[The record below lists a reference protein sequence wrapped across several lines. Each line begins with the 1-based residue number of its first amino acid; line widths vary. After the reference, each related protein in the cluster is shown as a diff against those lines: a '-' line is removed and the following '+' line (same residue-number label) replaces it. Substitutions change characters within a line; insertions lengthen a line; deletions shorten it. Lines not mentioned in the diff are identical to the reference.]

1 MRIDSREIRLG
12 KWNIPRNTEAGFL
25 NEGAVYHALGYFDM
39 IGIEKIVEKEEKNS
53 ENHPLVCAY
62 DHSSRLNK
70 NFPDNFFVQEI
81 KAFTNISD
89 DPEFGFSDIQIE
101 EFWKNDSLILCFSM
115 LQLYLDANVDSILE
129 KIREVFSGVNYLY
142 YFTLDYSGI
151 ILLAKDISVKDYN
164 ELMFK
169 INYNNKEGKKQVK
182 DTFSIYGLQ
191 KEKRQNIFDKFSNL
205 EWDKRSI
212 EEYLNEEENYE
223 IAVNISVQNFLAY
236 DSFRK
241 DLDKFEKKY
250 EYKSE
255 AFKLSGRHDISIV
268 NRDADMVWL
277 LFVQFLLD
285 QYAQESIGDFYAY
298 ESFVKVKLQESYPD
312 QKSAFEGY
320 KCLIKRIEDTRDA
333 FEQNARTC
341 GYDSYCIPVKEVCAS
356 IISILDNGFA
366 EDFVICVYQPFIEF
380 LEYLDKKMTEQIND
394 ERGIGVQYSEEFDKC
409 FCAYFDG
416 LNALVNS
423 AMHTDRQFIRA
434 TSFSDIFYDVPPKI
448 MAVYVAII
456 YKIREI
462 MQVDGE
468 NKYTFFMA
476 PSFSDEVSVKIISYK
491 EREMP
496 CDRILK
502 VSINERS
509 LYNPAAVVRRMT
521 HEIAHFVGDEIRQR
535 PMRMEKII
543 TSMVHIILLQILH
556 EDFKYGESLVCLRD
570 NVIKNIINDCGIDC
584 KKDNY
589 SYDLSRLYKRIID
602 YMITAEMTVHEE
614 IRKYIFSETDD
625 MLRDGRYNYFSEV
638 IRRDKN
644 RHGGVVID
652 ELRRELNLTKIQK
665 EYLSK
670 LILQDVITEMTRLAG
685 ISNEESV
692 VSTAGNTIMRSKEP
706 LKKYARALISLY
718 SETYSDLQ
726 MILLLGISYEEYLK
740 GFVNDEKLDV
750 YAVVGNN
757 EDISRI
763 AVISLLMQENGKWKK
778 EVDLNAEEN
787 IVILHENVI
796 TFQRDMKE
804 KNSPYRYQNQN
815 LKEYLN
821 VCMEMSKE
829 QYKKKKFELEE
840 LRGVIRVLVEYNDAK
855 QVYST
860 ICSVI
865 SKYYKKISNSPKVF
879 PEPSD
884 IIIK

>member
-1 MRIDSREIRLG
+1 MQIDSREIRLG

-25 NEGAVYHALGYFDM
+25 SEGAVYHALGYFDM
-39 IGIEKIVEKEEKNS
+39 IGIEKIIEKEEKNIGK
-53 ENHPLVCAY
+53 HPLVCAY
-62 DHSSRLNK
+62 DHSNRQNK
-70 NFPDNFFVQEI
+70 DFPDNFFVQEI

-89 DPEFGFSDIQIE
+89 DPELGFTDDQIDK
-101 EFWKNDSLILCFSM
+101 FWANDSLILCFSM
-115 LQLYLDANVDSILE
+115 IQLYLEANVDSILE
-129 KIREVFSGVNYLY
+129 KIRKVFSGVNYLY

-151 ILLAKDISVKDYN
+151 ILLAKDISIKDYT
-164 ELMFK
+164 ELLFK
-169 INYNNKEGKKQVK
+169 INYSNKEEKKQVK

-191 KEKRQNIFDKFSNL
+191 KEKRQKIFDKFSNP
-205 EWDKRSI
+205 EWDRQSAA
-212 EEYLNEEENYE
+212 EYLYEEENYE

-236 DSFRK
+236 DSFKK
-241 DLDKFEKKY
+241 DLDEFEKKY

-255 AFKLSGRHDISIV
+255 AFKLSGRHDVSIV
-268 NRDADMVWL
+268 NRNADMVWL
-277 LFVQFLLD
+277 LFVQYLLD
-285 QYAQESIGDFYAY
+285 QYAQKSVGDFYAY

-312 QKSAFEGY
+312 QKSTFKGY
-320 KCLIKRIEDTRDA
+320 KCLINKIKDTCAA
-333 FEQNARTC
+333 FEKKAREC

-380 LEYLDKKMTEQIND
+380 LEYLVKKMEEQIKS
-394 ERGIGVQYSEEFDKC
+394 EGGTGIQYPEEFDRC
-409 FCAYFDG
+409 FCSYFDG

-462 MQVDGE
+462 MQVDGG
-468 NKYTFFMA
+468 NKYTFFMS

-535 PMRMEKII
+535 PIRMEKII
-543 TSMVHIILLQILH
+543 VSMVHVILLQILH
-556 EDFKYGESLVCLRD
+556 EDFKYGEALVNLRD
-570 NVIKNIINDCGIDC
+570 NIIKNIINDCGIDC

-589 SYDLSRLYKRIID
+589 SYNLSRLYKRIID

-614 IRKYIFSETDD
+614 IRKYIFSEMDD
-625 MLRDGRYNYFSEV
+625 MLRTGRNNYFSAVMRQDEE
-638 IRRDKN
+638 
-644 RHGGVVID
+644 RHGGVVIN
-652 ELRRELNLTKIQK
+652 ELHRGLHLTKIQK

-670 LILQDVITEMTRLAG
+670 LILQDVIAEMLRLAG
-685 ISNEESV
+685 ISDDESV
-692 VSTAGNTIMRSKEP
+692 VSSTGSTILRNEEP
-706 LKKYARALISLY
+706 LKKYARVLISLY

-750 YAVVGNN
+750 YTVKDNN

-763 AVISLLMQENGKWKK
+763 AMISLLMQERGKWKN
-778 EVDLNAEEN
+778 EIGFDAAEE
-787 IVILHENVI
+787 IRVLHESVMA
-796 TFQRDMKE
+796 FQSEMGE
-804 KNSPYRYQNQN
+804 KGNPYRYQNQN
-815 LKEYLN
+815 LKDYLN
-821 VCMEMSKE
+821 ACMEMSEE
-829 QYKKKKFELEE
+829 QYKKKADEVEE
-840 LRGVIRVLVEYNDAK
+840 LRGIIHVLVEYNDAK
-855 QVYST
+855 QVYSA

-879 PEPSD
+879 LKTSD
-884 IIIK
+884 IIVK